1 MSDLMRMSEAQQ
13 PRQAS
18 LPLDYTPA
26 LEDQM
31 RTLFEFRWRRWHK
44 AKSFEVAMQDE
55 TTKRL
60 LALAVQHMPPDVNSR
75 R

>member
-1 MSDLMRMSEAQQ
+1 MQVNQ
-13 PRQAS
+13 TRQVA

-26 LEDQM
+26 LESQM
-31 RTLFEFRWRRWHK
+31 RTLFDFRWRRWHR
-44 AKSFEVAMQDE
+44 APSFEVAMQDD

-60 LALAVQHMPPDVNSR
+60 LALAVQHMPSSVRSR

>member
-1 MSDLMRMSEAQQ
+1 MQTNTA
-13 PRQAS
+13 RQVA

-26 LEDQM
+26 LEGQM
-31 RTLFEFRWRRWHK
+31 RTLFDFRWRRWHR
-44 AKSFEVAMQDE
+44 APSFEVAMQDE

-60 LALAVQHMPPDVNSR
+60 LALAVMHMPSSVQSR

>member
-1 MSDLMRMSEAQQ
+1 MPTIQ
-13 PRQAS
+13 PRTLHQAA

-26 LEDQM
+26 LEGQM
-31 RTLFEFRWRRWHK
+31 RTLFDYRWRRWHR
-44 AKSFEVAMQDE
+44 APSFEVAMQDD

-60 LALAVQHMPPDVNSR
+60 LALAVMHMPSNVRSR